1 MKKQH
6 KTALLVA
13 VLLSAALTG
22 IYFALSPALKQQAAQ
37 EKQAELLEQ
46 MEHGGGTVA
55 LTKEVLY
62 MLPDYYDGEEN
73 DVFLLTPAVSE
84 EQPANAP
91 VPESQTLPAD
101 TGIVDGIGIL
111 TIDRIGARLPVTAG
125 VSKAQLKIAE
135 GWVTQTAPI
144 GSEGNAVI
152 AGHRSYTYGQHFNRL
167 GELETG
173 DTIGYAS
180 MDGETML
187 FKVSEILTVEPGDPA
202 VFAEPEP
209 GAAQITLY
217 TCTPIRE
224 ATHRLLVRAL
234 RVE

>member
-1 MKKQH
+1 MKKQYQ
-6 KTALLVA
+6 TVLLAAALLA
-13 VLLSAALTG
+13 AALAG
-22 IYFALSPALKQQAAQ
+22 IWLAVSPGLKQQEVQAR
-37 EKQAELLEQ
+37 QAELLEQ
-46 MEHGGGTVA
+46 IEQGGGTVELPEPA
-55 LTKEVLY
+55 LQK
-62 MLPDYYDGEEN
+62 LPDYYDTEEA
-73 DVFLLTPAVSE
+73 DTFVFPVSTP
-84 EQPANAP
+84 PATQTEPAP
-91 VPESQTLPAD
+91 EPVD

-111 TIDRIGARLPVTAG
+111 TIEKIGAKLPVTAG

-173 DTIGYAS
+173 DIIGYTGA
-180 MDGETML
+180 DGEEMT
-187 FKVSEILTVEPGDPA
+187 FTVSEILTVEPGDPA
-202 VFAEPEP
+202 TFADPAP
-209 GAAQITLY
+209 GVAQITLY

-234 RVE
+234 RVEE

>member
-13 VLLSAALTG
+13 VLLSAALAG
-22 IYFALSPALKQQAAQ
+22 IYFALSPALKQQEAQ
-37 EKQAELLEQ
+37 ARQAELLEQ
-46 MEHGGGTVA
+46 IENGGGMVELPEPA
-55 LTKEVLY
+55 LEK
-62 MLPDYYDGEEN
+62 LPDYYDAEEN
-73 DVFLLTPAVSE
+73 DVFVFTVSPSEDQPPEPIPTPE
-84 EQPANAP
+84 P
-91 VPESQTLPAD
+91 VD

-111 TIDRIGARLPVTAG
+111 TIEKIDARLPVTAG
-125 VSKAQLKIAE
+125 VSKTQLKIAE

-180 MDGETML
+180 TDGETMI

>member
-1 MKKQH
+1 MKNQY

-13 VLLSAALTG
+13 ALLVAALAGVWLAT
-22 IYFALSPALKQQAAQ
+22 SPGLKQQ
-37 EKQAELLEQ
+37 EVQARQTELLEQ
-46 MEHGGGTVA
+46 IENGGGTME
-55 LTKEVLY
+55 LPEPVLKK
-62 MLPDYYDGEEN
+62 LPDYYDAEEN
-73 DVFLLTPAVSE
+73 DVFVLAASPSEDPPSEPISTPE
-84 EQPANAP
+84 P
-91 VPESQTLPAD
+91 VD
-101 TGIVDGIGIL
+101 TGVVDGIGIL
-111 TIDRIGARLPVTAG
+111 TIEKIDARLPVTAG

-167 GELETG
+167 GELEAG
-173 DTIGYAS
+173 DTIGYTS
-180 MDGETML
+180 TDGEVMT
-187 FKVSEILTVEPGDPA
+187 FSVTEILTVEPGDPA
-202 VFAEPEP
+202 TFAEPAP
-209 GAAQITLY
+209 GMAQITLY

>member
-13 VLLSAALTG
+13 VLLSAALAG
-22 IYFALSPALKQQAAQ
+22 IYFALSPALKQQEAQ
-37 EKQAELLEQ
+37 ARQAELLEQ
-46 MEHGGGTVA
+46 IENGGGMVELPEPA
-55 LTKEVLY
+55 LEK
-62 MLPDYYDGEEN
+62 LPDYYGAEEN
-73 DVFLLTPAVSE
+73 DVFVFTVSPSEDQPPEPIPTPE
-84 EQPANAP
+84 P
-91 VPESQTLPAD
+91 VD

-111 TIDRIGARLPVTAG
+111 TIEKIDARLPVTAG
-125 VSKAQLKIAE
+125 VSKTQLKIAE

-173 DTIGYAS
+173 DTIDYAS
-180 MDGETML
+180 TDGETML